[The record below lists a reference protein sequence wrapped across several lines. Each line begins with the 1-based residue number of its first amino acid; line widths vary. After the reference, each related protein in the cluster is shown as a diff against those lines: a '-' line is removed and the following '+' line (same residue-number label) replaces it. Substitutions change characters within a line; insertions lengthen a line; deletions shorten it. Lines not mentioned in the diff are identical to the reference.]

1 MTKALV
7 LGGGG
12 VTGIAWHLGL
22 LCGLQRAGLPLA
34 DADTII
40 GTSAGSVVGTLVA
53 AGVDLEDAVKAQAQ
67 EVIAPPG
74 RSGPR
79 PGQWLATMSALLD
92 PSIPPLQARARVGAM
107 ALEATTVDEEKW
119 LARIG
124 ELLPTR
130 EWPDRDLRLVVV
142 DTADGQD
149 TVLTPASGAP
159 LLQAVAA
166 SCAVPGLMPP
176 VTIGAQRFMDG
187 GVRLGAA
194 ADLAAG
200 ASRLVVFAPMAALS
214 RDRIVDEMAA
224 SGAAR
229 TLLVEPDAAALE
241 AFGPNFMDPVRRPA
255 AVRAGLRQAEELA
268 AAVRDVW
275 S

>member
-22 LCGLQRAGLPLA
+22 LHGLQRAGVPLT
-34 DADTII
+34 DAGTVI
-40 GTSAGSVVGTLVA
+40 GTSAGSVVGTLIT
-53 AGVDLEDAVKAQAQ
+53 AGADLEAAVKLQAQ
-67 EVIAPPG
+67 EVVAPPG

-79 PGQWLATMSALLD
+79 PGQWMATMSALLD
-92 PSIPPLQARARVGAM
+92 PSVPAREARARVGAM
-107 ALEATTVDEEKW
+107 ALAASTVDEQKW
-119 LARIG
+119 LDRIG

-130 EWPDRDLRLVVV
+130 DWPARDLRLVVV
-142 DTADGQD
+142 DTADGQEE
-149 TVLTPASGAP
+149 VLTASSGAP

-176 VTIGAQRFMDG
+176 VTIGSRRFMDG
-187 GVRLGAA
+187 GVRVGAG

-200 ASRLVVFAPMAALS
+200 ASHVVVIAPMAWLS
-214 RDRIVDEMAA
+214 RDRILAELAA
-224 SGAAR
+224 TGASH
-229 TLLVEPDAAALE
+229 TLLIEPDEAALE

-255 AVRAGLRQAEELA
+255 AVQAGLRQAEELA
-268 AAVRDVW
+268 PEVRRIW